1 MPQPEGTAVPRRD
14 LLGLSAAVA
23 AGAVAGAPGLGR
35 AEAEAAASGTEV
47 PVTPPE
53 DLMQEHGVLKRILL
67 IYREVIRRI
76 DLGDQVPAQEL
87 HSSAGIIRRFIE
99 EHHEELEERY
109 VFPRLREAGRL
120 TRTVDVL
127 ITQHDRGR
135 VITGRLL
142 DMTGDGTTSYHLD
155 PGVLRTDMAAFI
167 RMYEPHEARED
178 TVVFPALREVVSA
191 KEFTDL
197 GDIFEE
203 EEHRRFGANGFKDM
217 VEEVAGIEKSLGIYE
232 LSQFTPKA

>member
-1 MPQPEGTAVPRRD
+1 MPRRD

-23 AGAVAGAPGLGR
+23 AGAVAGAPGLVG
-35 AEAEAAASGTEV
+35 AEAQAASSGTEV

-53 DLMQEHGVLKRILL
+53 DLMQEHGVLKRVLL
-67 IYREVIRRI
+67 VYREVIRRI
-76 DLGDQVPAQEL
+76 DIGDQVPAQEL
-87 HSSAGIIRRFIE
+87 HRSAQIIRRFIE
-99 EHHEELEERY
+99 EHHEELEEQY

-120 TRTVDVL
+120 VRTVDVL
-127 ITQHDRGR
+127 VTQHDRGR
-135 VITGRLL
+135 EITRRIL
-142 DMTGDGTTSYHLD
+142 DMTGDGTTSYRLD
-155 PGVLRTDMAAFI
+155 PGGLRKDMAAFI

-191 KEFTDL
+191 KEFNEL